1 MEILGIDVGGSGI
14 KGAIVNAATGK
25 LVSPRHRLATPRPAK
40 PAPMAEVVRELVD
53 HFNWEG
59 VVGCG
64 FPTVVMNGQC
74 KTAGNINPEWVDVQ
88 IDQLLSDACHGLPF
102 YVGNDADVA
111 GFAEMTFGAGK
122 GKKGTVILVTIGTG
136 LGTGVFYNGQLIP
149 NIELGR
155 VFYENGKPIEFYAAD
170 SARKKENL
178 TLEEWAGRFDFFLNH
193 VVRFFSPAYFIIGG
207 GQSKKLELFKD
218 QLTVKVPL
226 DVARFKNNAGII
238 GAAMFAYQ
246 EMKNNPKF

>member
-25 LVSPRHRLATPRPAK
+25 LVSERHRIPTPRPAK
-40 PAPMAEVVRELVD
+40 PGPMADVVHELVD
-53 HFNWEG
+53 HFNWKG

-88 IDQLLSDACHGLPF
+88 IDQLFSKRCNGLPF
-102 YVGNDADVA
+102 HVGNDADVA
-111 GFAEMTFGAGK
+111 GLAEMTFGAGK

-136 LGTGVFYNGQLIP
+136 LGTGYFYNGLLIP

-155 VFYENGKPIEFYAAD
+155 ILYEDGKPIEFFAAD
-170 SARKKENL
+170 SARKREKL
-178 TLEEWAGRFDFFLNH
+178 TMEEWAKRFDFFLNH
-193 VVRFFSPAYFIIGG
+193 VVRVFSPAHFIIGG
-207 GQSKKLELFKD
+207 GISKKLAEFKH
-218 QLTVKVPL
+218 QLTVNVPL
-226 DVARFKNNAGII
+226 EVAHFRNNAGIV
-238 GAAMFAYQ
+238 GAAMFAHQ
-246 EMKNNPKF
+246 EIKSNPKS